1 MRVWQGVFLGVLLVP
16 LALWLAG
23 PAEAASV
30 SGRASTVLEWYDT
43 ADEDTSLPLYQYLQ
57 LNAKDLGAQGYNFKV
72 YGRLGDDLN
81 NEEDADSRLY
91 YAYLEKK
98 DLFKGFGF
106 RLGRQF
112 ISTTA
117 GASLMDGLSLDY
129 TLLDDYKVKVF
140 GGGDVSYYE
149 GYNVKDV
156 IAGVEV
162 SGNFFDSL
170 DLAASYLQKW
180 DGGLLAQEL
189 LGFDAS
195 YDWDGKL
202 WLYNELQWDILS
214 ERLSY
219 AQLGGK
225 YRFDVPLTVR
235 LEYLYSL
242 PVFSSTSIY
251 SVFAVSEYE
260 EVMAEVTYRLQ
271 RGLQVFGRYVREIY
285 EEYDDAD
292 VFEAGIE
299 KLRTGKF
306 SGYLTGIY
314 RSDDGGQDLK
324 GFKVRAAYKFT
335 PMIEAGVGMNL
346 DVLERQIDYFDTDS
360 ASDDTTSRR
369 YWADVA
375 LHLNEKMSLE
385 GKVERVDSDLWDYYN
400 RGSIRFNVLF

>member
-1 MRVWQGVFLGVLLVP
+1 MRVWQSFIRGLLLMPLVLC
-16 LALWLAG
+16 LAAPAG
-23 PAEAASV
+23 AASV
-30 SGRASTVLEWYDT
+30 SGRASTLLEWYDT
-43 ADEDTSLPLYQYLQ
+43 ATEDTSMPLYQYLQ
-57 LNAKDLGAQGYNFKV
+57 LNVKDLGAQGYNFKV

-81 NEEDADSRLY
+81 DEEAAKSRLY

-98 DLFKGFGF
+98 DLFKGLGF

-129 TLLDDYKVKVF
+129 TLLEDYKVKVF
-140 GGGDVSYYE
+140 GGGDVSYYQ
-149 GYNVKDV
+149 GYNVKDTIV
-156 IAGVEV
+156 GVEV
-162 SGNFFDSL
+162 SGQFCDSL

-180 DGGLLAQEL
+180 DGGLLGQEL
-189 LGFDAS
+189 VGFDAS
-195 YDWDGKL
+195 YDLDGKL

-225 YRFDVPLTVR
+225 YRFDAPFTVR

-251 SVFAVSEYE
+251 SVFAVEDYE
-260 EVMAEVTYRLQ
+260 EVLAEVTYRLQ
-271 RGLQVFGRYVREIY
+271 RGLQVFGRYTREIY
-285 EEYDDAD
+285 DEYDDANL
-292 VFEAGIE
+292 FEAGIE

-324 GFKVRAAYKFT
+324 GFKVRTAYKFT
-335 PMIEAGVGMNL
+335 PMVEAGVGMNL
-346 DVLERQIDYFDTDS
+346 DVLERQIDYFDSDS

-369 YWADVA
+369 YWADVS
-375 LHLNEKMSLE
+375 LHLSKTMSVE
-385 GKVERVDSDLWDYYN
+385 GKVERVDSELWDYYN
-400 RGSIRFNVLF
+400 RGSLRFNVLF